1 MTRTIGIFSLV
12 IPCHNEEEVLP
23 LTYPRV
29 TAILKKLITNG
40 LIKDYELLFIN
51 NGSKDATQKVLAD
64 FFRHDPRVRILELRR
79 NFGYQGSISAGLFE
93 ARGDVVVTIDADLQD
108 PPEKI
113 PEMIQAYQNGYDLVL
128 GVRRS
133 RQTDS
138 WFKRVFSQ
146 QYYRLLR
153 WLAVEVVY
161 NHGDYRLMARPLV
174 EEFKRMAESNRFIR
188 AMILQL
194 DDRYAVVEY
203 ERAVRQAGQTKFNLS
218 ALFSLSFDGIMSFSY
233 KPLRLVSL
241 LGLFMCAAAFA
252 GVVWVIYIKIKT
264 NAVPGWASTM
274 LPILILGGIQTF
286 ILGMIGEYIGRL
298 YVEVKHRP
306 LFSVRKDHRHTR

>member
-1 MTRTIGIFSLV
+1 MSRAIGLFSLV
-12 IPCHNEEEVLP
+12 IPCHNEEESLP

-29 TAILKKLITNG
+29 SAILKTLVKEG
-40 LIKDYELLFIN
+40 LIRNYELLFVN
-51 NGSKDATQKVLAD
+51 NGSKDKTQQLLEK
-64 FFRHDPRVRILELRR
+64 FFSSDPHVRILELRR

-93 ARGDVVVTIDADLQD
+93 ARGDAVVTIDADLQD

-113 PEMIQAYQNGYDLVL
+113 PEMILAYRNGYDLVL
-128 GVRRS
+128 GVRSS

-146 QYYRLLR
+146 QYYRILR

-203 ERAVRQAGQTKFNLS
+203 ERTARQAGKTKFNLQ

-233 KPLRLVSL
+233 KPLRVISL
-241 LGLFMCAAAFA
+241 LGLFMCLIALA
-252 GVVWVIYIKIKT
+252 GVIWVFYTKMRT
-264 NAVPGWASTM
+264 NVVPGWASTM
-274 LPILILGGIQTF
+274 LPIFIFGGIQTF
-286 ILGMIGEYIGRL
+286 FLGIIGEYIGRL

-306 LFSVRKDHRHTR
+306 LFSVRKDHRHE